1 MWKEFKEFAFRGNVM
16 DMAIGV
22 IIGSAFSGIVNALVN
37 MLTSVISIATNGI
50 QFAEMSLSLAGT
62 AIVYGEFIQAVL
74 NFFIIAACVFAMVK
88 AMNRLHHKKETPA
101 PDVPSA
107 PSAEML
113 LAEIR
118 DLLKEQAASGPSA
131 AAPEKE
137 V

>member
-74 NFFIIAACVFAMVK
+74 NIFIIAA
-88 AMNRLHHKKETPA
+88 
-101 PDVPSA
+101 
-107 PSAEML
+107 
-113 LAEIR
+113 
-118 DLLKEQAASGPSA
+118 
-131 AAPEKE
+131 
-137 V
+137 